1 MRQRI
6 IIRPSMALSPGSQ
19 LGAYR
24 IVGALGAGGM
34 GEVYRAHDPRLA
46 RDVALKV
53 LPAEMAGDPARL
65 ERFTIEARAIAALN
79 HPHIITIYSTE
90 DAEGVRFLTM
100 ELVEGQSLDAL
111 IPPTGLPITRFLEL
125 ALPLADALTAAHQK
139 QITHRDLKPANVM
152 VAANGRV
159 KVLDFGLARV
169 SGPLPSHQTIEAT
182 RLVLT
187 SEGTIV
193 GTMPYM
199 SPEQIEGRLID
210 HRTDLFSLGV
220 MFHEMLT
227 GARPFE
233 GESSPQLMSSI
244 LRDTPSSASDIRTDV
259 PDALSRLIHR
269 CLEKR
274 PDDRVQTAR
283 DIYNELRH
291 VQKQLESGSARRPS
305 DSGSARVAAAE
316 SAWIAV
322 LPFTTRTA
330 DPDSQALAS
339 GLTED
344 ITSGLSLFPSLSV
357 VALHS
362 TRSFKDS
369 PLDAR
374 QIAER
379 LNARYIMGGS
389 VRKSASGLR
398 IAVHLID
405 AHNTTQLWGDTYDHG
420 AENADIYEVQDDV
433 TDRVVS
439 TVADKAGVLARSMAQ
454 ATQGVPVDRLSANQL
469 VHRCWGF
476 EARPTPAEHA
486 ELRAALEAFV
496 GRTAQNAELWA
507 ELANLYLA
515 EHCLLYNPLP
525 VRWDARSV
533 PPDAPSRSI
542 ARTSADGW
550 CSPARVSSTAT
561 RPASRK
567 RPSGCSSSTRATPT
581 RSPGRE
587 P

>member
-420 AENADIYEVQDDV
+420 GGERRHLRSAGRCDRSRRVDCGRQGGRAGAVDGAGDPGSPRRPPEREPAGASLLGIRGATDACRTRRAARGPRSFRRTDSAE
-433 TDRVVS
+433 RR
-439 TVADKAGVLARSMAQ
+439 TVGRACQPLSGGA
-454 ATQGVPVDRLSANQL
+454 LSAL
-469 VHRCWGF
+469 
-476 EARPTPAEHA
+476 
-486 ELRAALEAFV
+486 
-496 GRTAQNAELWA
+496 
-507 ELANLYLA
+507 
-515 EHCLLYNPLP
+515 
-525 VRWDARSV
+525 
-533 PPDAPSRSI
+533 
-542 ARTSADGW
+542 
-550 CSPARVSSTAT
+550 
-561 RPASRK
+561 
-567 RPSGCSSSTRATPT
+567 
-581 RSPGRE
+581 
-587 P
+587 